1 MKAEARDAIR
11 RAGTTAFAFCCALMS
26 GVLWSPDADAN
37 EAARTFDLAIMEGKL
52 AAASNVV
59 RVEQGD
65 AVELRWT
72 ADQPT
77 SIELHGYEIKATI
90 APPAPAIMKFSATI
104 AGRFQVHAEGSG
116 HGHATVL
123 YFEVYPK

>member
-1 MKAEARDAIR
+1 MSFAR
-11 RAGTTAFAFCCALMS
+11 CCAVAYCLLMPATA
-26 GVLWSPDADAN
+26 G
-37 EAARTFDLAIMEGKL
+37 AAETAAATRTFDLAIANGKL
-52 AAASNVV
+52 AASSDVV

-72 ADQPT
+72 SDMPM
-77 SIELHGYEIKATI
+77 SIELHGYEIRAQI
-90 APPAPAIMKFSATI
+90 APPTPAVMKFSATI